1 MPNTLNIAKERI
13 SQISDI
19 ATSYVQQDKSL
30 FDHFIHSYYQSLH
43 QEAAKDISNIDLAG
57 MALHHFTLLK
67 AYDGSQPQ
75 LAILN
80 PIAEEQHFHSSHT
93 VIQIV
98 AYDRPFLV
106 DTLLMSLEAEGI
118 DVHRTY
124 NIIVSVERDENGNI
138 SHIESAHESDT
149 SKMSL
154 IHCEIAYQNNDE
166 LAALQQM
173 LLTKID
179 TLDVVVDDWQK
190 IRAKL
195 TDIKAELA
203 GQNLPEVFYSQQE
216 IQAFLDWVLEDRFI
230 FLGYREYRLEGGSFI
245 NIHDAVNNKS
255 DTSSHKDSHKNNDN
269 ANLDLYAI
277 GDSGLGLLR
286 GGSEDTLSKS
296 FDELPSNLKKLLTE
310 PRILMLSKSSRVS
323 PVHRPVYMDFLG
335 IHKFDA
341 NGTLIGEYRFIGLF
355 TAQAYQLSVQQIP
368 LLREKANKIMAMAD
382 LPRDGHAYHKMMHV
396 INSLPRDDLFQASVE
411 ELYPIVS
418 GISQLQDK
426 KSLRLF
432 SRVDHYQRFVS
443 CLVYIPRDKFN
454 TELRIKVQNV
464 LKDAYGGMSSG
475 FTTEFNESEHARVHV
490 HVRTVPGQVN
500 EVDTAALQDK
510 LSALMQSWSDHY
522 QKMLLDNVGE
532 QQANALMRRFLSY
545 IPAAYQEQFD
555 ARTAVEDTKRLA
567 GLSDEQPMIWHLYQS
582 TGDASNQLHLKLY
595 GRQDPVI
602 LSKVLPVLENFGV
615 SVISAQ
621 TYEFDLPE
629 QSIWMQEY
637 ELVLEH
643 VDTIDMQVVR
653 AQFEDSLKQ
662 IWAGRIESDSFNELV
677 LTTRLDTYDVVVLR
691 ALSRYMMQAKAPFS
705 SAYIQQTVVKNSA
718 ISVALGE
725 LFDARMNP
733 IYSAEERASKTS
745 QIQAQITTAL
755 AGVSSLDE
763 DRIFRWYLD
772 LINAMVRT
780 NFYQREAD
788 GQRKDR
794 LSFKFLAADIP
805 NLPKPKPMFE
815 IFVYSPRVE
824 AVHLRGGKVARGG
837 LRWSDRMED
846 FRTEVLG
853 LVKAQMVKNAVI
865 VPVGSKG
872 GFIVKTKTMADGR
885 EAFQAEGIACYQAFL
900 RGMLDVTD
908 NIVDGQIVPPANT
921 VRHDEDDPYLVV
933 AADKGTA
940 TFSDIANALSSEY
953 NFWLDDAFASGG
965 SVGYDHKA
973 MGITARGGWESVKR
987 HFRMRGMD
995 IQNRDDFTVV
1005 GIGDM
1010 SGDVFGNGMLRS
1022 THTKLVAA
1030 FNHLHIF
1037 IDPNPDTAASYAE
1050 RERLFE
1056 MPRSTW
1062 DDYEKSLISQGGGVF
1077 SRQDKTIAISPEM
1090 KALFDISEDSLA
1102 PNELISALLKS
1113 PVDLIWNGGIGTYVK
1128 SANESHADVGD
1139 RANDAVRVN
1148 GGELRTA
1155 VVGEGGNLGFTQQG
1169 RIEYAQ
1175 TGGRIYTDAI
1185 DNSGGV
1191 NCSDHE
1197 VNIKI
1202 LLGKVVEQGD
1212 MTLKQRNE
1220 LLESM
1225 TDTVAELVLRQNYL
1239 QPQALELSHLR
1250 AAANLS
1256 DHQRFIQ
1263 MLEAEGRLD
1272 RAIEYLPSD
1281 EEIAKRQKAGTGL
1294 TNPELAIVMAY
1305 GKMWVYD
1312 HLLSSD
1318 LPDAP
1323 YFVNELRQYFPDELA
1338 SRFFDEMKEHRLHR
1352 EIIST
1357 YLTNSI
1363 VNRLGI
1369 EALFRLHEETGQTL
1383 ATIARGYA
1391 ISRDV
1396 FHVSKAWD
1404 LLESL
1409 DNQVDA
1415 TLLLEL
1421 ELRLRDA
1428 LENGVVWFINAFG
1441 QDLQVADMI
1450 NRFEDSVEKLT
1461 KAGGFIEQQF
1471 SEYLQEDT
1479 TSLMADDLSANDAA
1493 MFAMLPYHVD
1503 ALDAALL
1510 AEQYERP
1517 VDEIATLYFEAYHV
1531 LQLDWMM
1538 DNIATLPQQDHWDRR
1553 ARHALVNEVSRSLRM
1568 LMDTLLTQADAKQ
1581 AFNDWKSRHASQLDA
1596 VTAEMQK
1603 LDSNDESA
1611 ISLSTLSVL
1620 MSELSGLVTK

>member
-1 MPNTLNIAKERI
+1 MPNSLNISAERI
-13 SQISDI
+13 GQISDI
-19 ATSYVQQDKSL
+19 ATSYVQKDKSL
-30 FDHFIHSYYQSLH
+30 VDYFLQSYYRPLH
-43 QEAAKDISNIDLAG
+43 NEIADDISDVDLAG
-57 MALHHFTLLK
+57 MGLHHFTLLK
-67 AYDGSQPQ
+67 AYDGSKPQ

-93 VIQIV
+93 VVQIV

-106 DTLLMSLEAEGI
+106 DSLLMSLEDQGI
-118 DVHRTY
+118 DVHRIY
-124 NIIVSVERDENGNI
+124 NTIVSIKRDEEGHI
-138 SHIESAHESDT
+138 TQIDSAPESGTSH
-149 SKMSL
+149 MSL
-154 IHCEIAYQNNDE
+154 IHFEIAYQDDDE
-166 LAALQQM
+166 LVM
-173 LLTKID
+173 LHKLLLEKVD
-179 TLDVVVDDWQK
+179 TLDVVVGDWEQMQSQ
-190 IRAKL
+190 L
-195 TDIKAELA
+195 TTIKAELTKQA
-203 GQNLPEVFYSQQE
+203 LPELFYSKQE
-216 IQAFLDWVLEDRFI
+216 IQAFLDWISDDHFI
-230 FLGYREYRLEGGSFI
+230 FLGFREYRLEGQ
-245 NIHDAVNNKS
+245 
-255 DTSSHKDSHKNNDN
+255 DTEKG
-269 ANLDLYAI
+269 ADLELFAI
-277 GDSGLGLLR
+277 GNSGLGLLR
-286 GGSEDTLSKS
+286 GADEDKISES
-296 FDELPSNLKKLLTE
+296 FHQLPANLKQLLTE
-310 PRILMLSKSSRVS
+310 PRVLMLSKSSRVS
-323 PVHRPVYMDFLG
+323 PIHRSVYMDFLG
-335 IHKFDA
+335 IHKFDDQ
-341 NGTLIGEYRFIGLF
+341 GKLIGEYRFIGLL
-355 TAQAYQLSVQQIP
+355 TSQAYQLTVKQIP
-368 LLREKANKIMAMAD
+368 LLREKANKIMAMSD
-382 LPRDGHAYHKMMHV
+382 LPRNGHAYHKMMHV
-396 INSLPRDDLFQASVE
+396 INTLPRDDLFQASVE
-411 ELYPIVS
+411 ELYPIVY
-418 GISQLQDK
+418 GISQLQDS

-454 TELRIKVQNV
+454 TELRIKVQKV
-464 LKDAYGGMSSG
+464 LEAAYGGTSSG

-490 HVRTVPGQVN
+490 HVRTVPGEVN
-500 EVDTAALQDK
+500 TVDNSDLEVE
-510 LSALMQSWSDHY
+510 LSALMESWQDNY
-522 QKMLLDNVGE
+522 QQVMLDNVGE
-532 QQANALMRRFLSY
+532 QQANALQRRFLNY
-545 IPAAYQEQFD
+545 IPAAYQERFD

-567 GLSDEQPMIWHLYQS
+567 GLNDESPMLWHLYKS

-595 GRQDPVI
+595 GRQQPVI

-637 ELVLEH
+637 ELNLEH
-643 VDTIDMQVVR
+643 VDTIDMRVVR
-653 AQFEDSLKQ
+653 VQFEDSLKE
-662 IWAGRIESDSFNELV
+662 IWAGRVESDSFNELV
-677 LTTRLDTYDVVVLR
+677 LITKLDTYEVVILR
-691 ALSRYMMQAKAPFS
+691 ALSSYMRQARAPFS
-705 SAYIQQTVVKNSA
+705 SAYVQQTLVKYSA
-718 ISVALGE
+718 ISVALVS

-733 IYSAEERASKTS
+733 KYAEHDSSVRTEKVTE
-745 QIQAQITTAL
+745 IQQQLTAAL
-755 AGVSSLDE
+755 VEVDSLDE
-763 DRIFRWYLD
+763 DRILRWYVD
-772 LINAMVRT
+772 LINAMIRT
-780 NFYQREAD
+780 NFYQTDGD

-805 NLPKPKPMFE
+805 NLPKPKLMFE

-824 AVHLRGGKVARGG
+824 AVHMRGGKAARGG

-872 GFIVKTKTMADGR
+872 GFIVKTKTIADGR
-885 EAFQAEGIACYQAFL
+885 EAFQAEGIACYQTFL

-908 NIVDGQIVPPANT
+908 NIIDGNIVPPANT

-940 TFSDIANALSSEY
+940 SFSDIANAISTEY

-1010 SGDVFGNGMLRS
+1010 SGDVFGNGMLQS

-1037 IDPNPDTAASYAE
+1037 IDPNPNPEDSYAE
-1050 RERLFE
+1050 RARLFNT
-1056 MPRSTW
+1056 PRSTW

-1077 SRQDKTIAISPEM
+1077 SRNDKIITISAEM
-1090 KALFDISEDSLA
+1090 KQLFDISADTLA
-1102 PNELISALLKS
+1102 PNDFISALLLA

-1139 RANDAVRVN
+1139 RANDALRVD
-1148 GGELRTA
+1148 GGQLRTA

-1225 TDTVAELVLRQNYL
+1225 TDTVAQLVLRQNYL
-1239 QPQALELSHLR
+1239 QPQAIELSHLR

-1263 MLEAEGRLD
+1263 LLESEQRLD
-1272 RAIEYLPSD
+1272 RAIEYLPAD
-1281 EEIAKRQKAGTGL
+1281 EEIARRQKAGTGL
-1294 TNPELAIVMAY
+1294 TNPELAVVMAY
-1305 GKMWVYD
+1305 GKMWIYD
-1312 HLLSSD
+1312 SLLLSD
-1318 LPDAP
+1318 LPDDP
-1323 YFVNELRQYFPDELA
+1323 YFVNELRKYFPDELVG
-1338 SRFFDEMKEHRLHR
+1338 RFFGEMTEHRLHR

-1357 YLTNSI
+1357 YLTNSV

-1369 EALFRLHEETGQTL
+1369 EALFRLYEETGQTL
-1383 ATIARGYA
+1383 DTIIRAYA
-1391 ISRDV
+1391 ITRDV
-1396 FHVSKAWD
+1396 FEVSTAWKM
-1404 LLESL
+1404 LEAL
-1409 DNQVDA
+1409 DNKVDA
-1415 TLLLEL
+1415 KLLLNL

-1428 LENGVVWFINAFG
+1428 LERGVVWFINAFG
-1441 QDLQVADMI
+1441 QELQVTDMI
-1450 NRFEDSVEKLT
+1450 DRFVGSVNKLT
-1461 KAGGFIEQQF
+1461 KVGGFIEQQYAQ
-1471 SEYLQEDT
+1471 YLQEDT
-1479 TSLMADDLSANDAA
+1479 ASLTKDGLSDKDAA
-1493 MFAMLPYHVD
+1493 LFAMLPYHVD

-1517 VDEIATLYFEAYHV
+1517 VDEIASLYFEAYRV

-1538 DNIATLPQQDHWDRR
+1538 DNIATLPQQDYWDRR
-1553 ARHALVNEVSRSLRM
+1553 ARHALVNELSRSLRM
-1568 LMDTLLTQADAKQ
+1568 LMDALLSQPDAKQ
-1581 AFNDWKSRHASQLDA
+1581 AFSDWKSRHQAQLES
-1596 VTAEMQK
+1596 VTIEMQK
-1603 LDSNDESA
+1603 LDGNDEQA
-1611 ISLSTLSVL
+1611 ISLSALSVL

>member
-1 MPNTLNIAKERI
+1 MPNSLNISAERI
-13 SQISDI
+13 SQISTI
-19 ATSYVQQDKSL
+19 ATSYVQKDKL
-30 FDHFIHSYYQSLH
+30 LVDYFLQSYYRPLH
-43 QEAAKDISNIDLAG
+43 NEIADDISDVDLAG
-57 MALHHFTLLK
+57 MGLHHFTLLK
-67 AYDGSQPQ
+67 AYDGSKPQ

-93 VIQIV
+93 VVQIV

-106 DTLLMSLEAEGI
+106 DSLLMSLEDQGI
-118 DVHRTY
+118 DVHRIY
-124 NIIVSVERDENGNI
+124 NTIVSVKRDEEGHI
-138 SHIESAHESDT
+138 TQIDSAPESGTSH
-149 SKMSL
+149 MSL
-154 IHCEIAYQNNDE
+154 IHFEIAYQDDDE
-166 LAALQQM
+166 LVILHK
-173 LLTKID
+173 LLLEKVD
-179 TLDVVVDDWQK
+179 TLDVVVGDWEQMQSQL
-190 IRAKL
+190 A
-195 TDIKAELA
+195 TIKAELTKQA
-203 GQNLPEVFYSQQE
+203 LPELFYSKQE
-216 IQAFLDWVLEDRFI
+216 IQAFLDWISDDHFI
-230 FLGYREYRLEGGSFI
+230 FLGFREYRLEGQ
-245 NIHDAVNNKS
+245 
-255 DTSSHKDSHKNNDN
+255 DN
-269 ANLDLYAI
+269 EQGADLELFAI
-277 GDSGLGLLR
+277 GNSGLGLLR
-286 GGSEDTLSKS
+286 GADEDKISDS
-296 FDELPSNLKKLLTE
+296 FHQLPANLKQLLTE
-310 PRILMLSKSSRVS
+310 PRVLMLSKSSRVS
-323 PVHRPVYMDFLG
+323 PIHRSVYMDFLG
-335 IHKFDA
+335 IHKFDDQ
-341 NGTLIGEYRFIGLF
+341 GKLIGEYRFIGLL
-355 TAQAYQLSVQQIP
+355 TSQAYQLTVKQIP
-368 LLREKANKIMAMAD
+368 LLREKANKIMAMSD
-382 LPRDGHAYHKMMHV
+382 LPRNGHAHHKMMHV
-396 INSLPRDDLFQASVE
+396 INTLPRDDLFQASVE
-411 ELYPIVS
+411 ELYPIVY
-418 GISQLQDK
+418 GISQLQDS

-454 TELRIKVQNV
+454 TELRIKVQKV
-464 LKDAYGGMSSG
+464 LEAAYGGTSSG

-490 HVRTVPGQVN
+490 HVRTVPGEVN
-500 EVDTAALQDK
+500 TVDNSDLEVE
-510 LSALMQSWSDHY
+510 LSALMESWQDNY
-522 QKMLLDNVGE
+522 QQVMLDNVGE
-532 QQANALMRRFLSY
+532 QQANALQRRFLNY
-545 IPAAYQEQFD
+545 IPAAYQERFD

-567 GLSDEQPMIWHLYQS
+567 GLNDESPMLWHLYKS

-595 GRQDPVI
+595 GRQQPVI

-637 ELVLEH
+637 ELNLEH
-643 VDTIDMQVVR
+643 VDTIDMRVVR
-653 AQFEDSLKQ
+653 AQFEDSLKE
-662 IWAGRIESDSFNELV
+662 IWAGRVESDSFNELI
-677 LTTRLDTYDVVVLR
+677 LTTKLDTYEVVILR
-691 ALSRYMMQAKAPFS
+691 ALSSYMRQARAPFS
-705 SAYIQQTVVKNSA
+705 SAYVQQTLVKYSA
-718 ISVALGE
+718 ISVALVS

-733 IYSAEERASKTS
+733 KYDEHDSSIRTEKVTE
-745 QIQAQITTAL
+745 IQQQLTAAL
-755 AGVSSLDE
+755 VEVDSLDE
-763 DRIFRWYLD
+763 DRILRWYLD
-772 LINAMVRT
+772 LINAMIRT
-780 NFYQREAD
+780 NFYQTDSD

-805 NLPKPKPMFE
+805 NLPKPKLMFE

-824 AVHLRGGKVARGG
+824 AVHMRGGKAARGG

-872 GFIVKTKTMADGR
+872 GFIVKTKTIADGR
-885 EAFQAEGIACYQAFL
+885 EAFQAEGIACYQTFL

-908 NIVDGQIVPPANT
+908 NIIDGNIVPPANT

-940 TFSDIANALSSEY
+940 SFSDIANAISTEY

-995 IQNRDDFTVV
+995 IQDRDDFTVV

-1010 SGDVFGNGMLRS
+1010 SGDVFGNGMLQS

-1037 IDPNPDTAASYAE
+1037 IDPNPNTEDSYAE
-1050 RERLFE
+1050 RERLFNT
-1056 MPRSTW
+1056 PRSTW

-1077 SRQDKTIAISPEM
+1077 SRNDKTIAISAEM
-1090 KALFDISEDSLA
+1090 KQLFDISADSLA
-1102 PNELISALLKS
+1102 PNDFISALLRA

-1139 RANDAVRVN
+1139 RANDALRVD

-1225 TDTVAELVLRQNYL
+1225 TDTVAQLVLRQNYL
-1239 QPQALELSHLR
+1239 QPQAIELSHLR

-1263 MLEAEGRLD
+1263 LLESEQRLD
-1272 RAIEYLPSD
+1272 RAIEYLPAD
-1281 EEIAKRQKAGTGL
+1281 EEIARRQKAGTGL
-1294 TNPELAIVMAY
+1294 TNPELAVVMAY
-1305 GKMWVYD
+1305 GKMWIYD
-1312 HLLSSD
+1312 SLLLSD
-1318 LPDAP
+1318 LPDDP
-1323 YFVNELRQYFPDELA
+1323 YFVNELRKYFPDELVG
-1338 SRFFDEMKEHRLHR
+1338 RFFGEMTEHRLHR

-1357 YLTNSI
+1357 YLTNSV

-1369 EALFRLHEETGQTL
+1369 EALFRLYEETGQTID
-1383 ATIARGYA
+1383 TIIRAYA
-1391 ISRDV
+1391 ITRDV
-1396 FHVSKAWD
+1396 FEVSTAWKM
-1404 LLESL
+1404 LEAL
-1409 DNQVDA
+1409 DNKVDA
-1415 TLLLEL
+1415 KLLLNL

-1428 LENGVVWFINAFG
+1428 LERGVVWFINAFG
-1441 QDLQVADMI
+1441 QELQVTDMI
-1450 NRFEDSVEKLT
+1450 DRFVGSVNKLT
-1461 KAGGFIEQQF
+1461 KVGGFIEQQYAQ
-1471 SEYLQEDT
+1471 YLQEDT
-1479 TSLMADDLSANDAA
+1479 ASLTKDGLSDKDAA
-1493 MFAMLPYHVD
+1493 LFAMLAYHVD

-1517 VDEIATLYFEAYHV
+1517 VDEIASLYFEAYRV

-1538 DNIATLPQQDHWDRR
+1538 DNIATLPQQDYWDRR
-1553 ARHALVNEVSRSLRM
+1553 ARHALVNELSRSLRM
-1568 LMDTLLTQADAKQ
+1568 LMDALLSQPDAKQ
-1581 AFNDWKSRHASQLDA
+1581 AFSDWKSRHQAQLES
-1596 VTAEMQK
+1596 VTIEMQK
-1603 LDSNDESA
+1603 LDGNDEQA
-1611 ISLSTLSVL
+1611 ISLSALSVL

>member
-1 MPNTLNIAKERI
+1 MPNSLSITTERI

-19 ATSYVQQDKSL
+19 ATSYVQKDKSL
-30 FDHFIHSYYQSLH
+30 LDHFIHSYYQPLH
-43 QEAAKDISNIDLAG
+43 HEVADTISDADLAG
-57 MALHHFTLLK
+57 MALHHFTRLT
-67 AYDGSQPQ
+67 AYDGSKPQ
-75 LAILN
+75 LVILN

-106 DTLLMSLEAEGI
+106 DTILMTLEAQGV

-124 NIIVSVERDENGNI
+124 NTIINVQRDDDGTI
-138 SHIESAHESDT
+138 TQVDSAHESAT
-149 SKMSL
+149 SHMSL
-154 IHCEIAYQNNDE
+154 IHCEIAYQDNDE
-166 LAALQQM
+166 LVALRQ
-173 LLTKID
+173 LLLDKID
-179 TLDVVVDDWQK
+179 TLDTVVGDWEQMHA
-190 IRAKL
+190 RL
-195 TDIKAELA
+195 TDIKAELS
-203 GQNLPEVFYSQQE
+203 QQPLPEVFYSRQE
-216 IQAFLDWVLEDRFI
+216 IQAFLDWVLDDHFI
-230 FLGYREYRLEGGSFI
+230 FLGYREYRLEGDNSI
-245 NIHDAVNNKS
+245 DVTDNS
-255 DTSSHKDSHKNNDN
+255 DKKLLENSD
-269 ANLDLYAI
+269 ANLDLFAI
-277 GDSGLGLLR
+277 GNSGLGLLR
-286 GGSEDTLSKS
+286 GAEEDTLSKS
-296 FDELPSNLKKLLTE
+296 FNELPANLKKLLTE
-310 PRILMLSKSSRVS
+310 PRVLMLSKSSRVS

-335 IHKFDA
+335 IHKFDD
-341 NGTLIGEYRFIGLF
+341 NGKLVGKYRFIGLL
-355 TAQAYQLSVQQIP
+355 TSQAYQLSVQQIP
-368 LLREKANKIMAMAD
+368 LLREKSNKIMAMAD
-382 LPRDGHAYHKMMHV
+382 LPRDGHGHHKMMHV
-396 INSLPRDDLFQASVE
+396 INTLPRDDLFQASVE

-454 TELRIKVQNV
+454 TELRIKLQNV
-464 LKDAYGGMSSG
+464 LKEAYGGTSSG
-475 FTTEFNESEHARVHV
+475 FTTEFNESDHARVHV

-500 EVDTAALQDK
+500 HVDLAALESE
-510 LSALMQSWSDHY
+510 LSALMQSWGDRY

-532 QQANALMRRFLSY
+532 QQANELTRRFSSY
-545 IPAAYQEQFD
+545 IPAAYQERFD

-567 GLSDEQPMIWHLYQS
+567 GLTDEQPMIWHLYQS

-595 GRQDPVI
+595 GRQQPVI

-629 QSIWMQEY
+629 QPIWMQEY
-637 ELVLEH
+637 ELTLEH
-643 VDTIDMQVVR
+643 VDTVDMQAVR
-653 AQFEDSLKQ
+653 GQFEDSLKQ
-662 IWAGRIESDSFNELV
+662 IWAGRIESDTFNELV
-677 LTTRLDTYDVVVLR
+677 LITKLDTYDVVVLR
-691 ALSRYMMQAKAPFS
+691 ALSRYMRQAYAPFS
-705 SAYIQQTVVKNSA
+705 SSYIEQTVVKNSA
-718 ISVALGE
+718 ISVLLVD
-725 LFDARMNP
+725 LFNTRMNP
-733 IYSAEERASKTS
+733 KHGEDGHIEKTT
-745 QIQAQITTAL
+745 QIQEQITTAL
-755 AGVSSLDE
+755 AGVDSLDE
-763 DRIFRWYLD
+763 DRILRWYLD

-780 NFYQREAD
+780 NFYQTDENGD
-788 GQRKDR
+788 RKDR
-794 LSFKFLAADIP
+794 LSFKFLAENIP
-805 NLPKPKPMFE
+805 NLPKPKLMFE

-824 AVHLRGGKVARGG
+824 AVHMRGGKAARGG

-885 EAFQAEGIACYQAFL
+885 EAFQAEGIACYQTFL
-900 RGMLDVTD
+900 RGMLDITD
-908 NIVDGQIVPPANT
+908 NIVEGSIVPPANT
-921 VRHDEDDPYLVV
+921 VRLDEDDPYLVV

-940 TFSDIANALSSEY
+940 SFSDIANAISAEY

-973 MGITARGGWESVKR
+973 MGITARGGWESVTR

-1010 SGDVFGNGMLRS
+1010 SGDVFGNGMLQSR
-1022 THTKLVAA
+1022 HTKLVAA

-1037 IDPNPDTAASYAE
+1037 IDPNPDIEASYVE
-1050 RERLFE
+1050 RERLFNL
-1056 MPRSTW
+1056 PRSTW
-1062 DDYEKSLISQGGGVF
+1062 DDYEKSLISQGGGIF
-1077 SRQDKTIAISPEM
+1077 SRQDKTVAISAEM
-1090 KALFDISEDSLA
+1090 KALFNITEDSLT
-1102 PNELISALLKS
+1102 PNEFITALLRA
-1113 PVDLIWNGGIGTYVK
+1113 PVDLFWNGGIGTYVK
-1128 SANESHADVGD
+1128 SANESHADVSD
-1139 RANDAVRVN
+1139 RANDAVRVD
-1148 GGELRTA
+1148 GHELRCA

-1212 MTLKQRNE
+1212 MTLKQRND

-1239 QPQALELSHLR
+1239 QPQAIELSHIR
-1250 AAANLS
+1250 AVANLS

-1263 MLEAEGRLD
+1263 LLESEHRLD

-1281 EEIAKRQKAGTGL
+1281 EEIAKRQKSGTGL
-1294 TNPELAIVMAY
+1294 TNPELAVVMAY

-1312 HLLSSD
+1312 NLLLSD
-1318 LPDAP
+1318 LPEAP
-1323 YFVNELRQYFPDELA
+1323 YFINELRKYFPDELA
-1338 SRFFDEMKEHRLHR
+1338 SRFFDEMTEHRLHR

-1357 YLTNSI
+1357 YLTNSV

-1369 EALFRLHEETGQTL
+1369 EALFRLYEETGQSL
-1383 ATIARGYA
+1383 ATIIRAYVIA
-1391 ISRDV
+1391 RDV
-1396 FHVSKAWD
+1396 FNVSIAWR
-1404 LLESL
+1404 LLETL
-1409 DNQVDA
+1409 DNKVDA
-1415 TLLLEL
+1415 KLLLQL

-1428 LENGVVWFINAFG
+1428 LEHGVVWFINAFG

-1450 NRFEDSVEKLT
+1450 SRFGDSVEQLT
-1461 KAGGFIEQQF
+1461 KSGGFIEQQF
-1471 SEYLQEDT
+1471 ADYLQEDKV
-1479 TSLMADDLSANDAA
+1479 SLSKDGLTDSDASL
-1493 MFAMLPYHVD
+1493 FAMMPYHVD

-1510 AEQYERP
+1510 SEQYERP
-1517 VDEIATLYFEAYHV
+1517 VDEIATLYFEAYQV
-1531 LQLDWMM
+1531 LQLDWMT
-1538 DNIATLPQQDHWDRR
+1538 DNIATLPQQDYWDRR
-1553 ARHALVNEVSRSLRM
+1553 ARHALINELSRSLRL
-1568 LMDTLLTQADAKQ
+1568 LMEKVLSQPNAKQ
-1581 AFNDWKSRHASQLDA
+1581 AFDDWKSSHEDQIES
-1596 VTAEMQK
+1596 VTAEMKK
-1603 LDSNDESA
+1603 LDDNDDSN

-1620 MSELSGLVTK
+1620 MSEISGVVTK

>member
-1 MPNTLNIAKERI
+1 MPNSLNITEDRI
-13 SQISDI
+13 AQISDI
-19 ATSYVQQDKSL
+19 ATSYVQKDKSL
-30 FDHFIHSYYQSLH
+30 LDYFMHSYYYSLH
-43 QEAAKDISNIDLAG
+43 HETADAISDADLAG

-67 AYDGSQPQ
+67 AYDGSKPQ

-80 PIAEEQHFHSSHT
+80 PVAEEQHFHSSHT
-93 VIQIV
+93 VIQMV

-106 DTLLMSLEAEGI
+106 DTLLMTLENEGI

-124 NIIVSVERDENGNI
+124 NTIISVQRDANGQITQINNA
-138 SHIESAHESDT
+138 EKSDT
-149 SKMSL
+149 SYLSL
-154 IHCEIAYQNNDE
+154 IHCEIAYQDQE
-166 LAALQQM
+166 QLAALQQA
-173 LLTKID
+173 LLDKVD
-179 TLDVVVDDWQK
+179 TLDAVVGDWEQMQV
-190 IRAKL
+190 RL
-195 TDIKAELA
+195 TAIKTELA
-203 GQNLPEVFYSQQE
+203 EKSLPEVFYSKEE
-216 IQAFLDWVLEDRFI
+216 IQAFLEWVSTEHFI
-230 FLGYREYRLEGGSFI
+230 FLGFREYRLAAKDTAQGS
-245 NIHDAVNNKS
+245 D
-255 DTSSHKDSHKNNDN
+255 
-269 ANLDLYAI
+269 LDLFAI
-277 GDSGLGLLR
+277 GNSGLGLLR
-286 GGSEDTLSKS
+286 GAAEDTLSKS
-296 FDELPSNLKKLLTE
+296 FDELPRDLKKRLTK
-310 PRILMLSKSSRVS
+310 PQVLMLSKSSRVA
-323 PVHRPVYMDFLG
+323 PIHRPVYMDFLG
-335 IHKFDA
+335 IHKFDDK
-341 NGTLIGEYRFIGLF
+341 GTLIGEYRFIGLF
-355 TAQAYQLSVQQIP
+355 TPQAYQLSVQQIP
-368 LLREKANKIMAMAD
+368 LLREKANKIMAIAD
-382 LPRDGHAYHKMMHV
+382 LPVNGHAYHKMMHV

-411 ELYPIVS
+411 ELYPIIS
-418 GISQLQDK
+418 GIAQLQDK

-443 CLVYIPRDKFN
+443 CLIYIPRDKFN

-464 LKDAYGGMSSG
+464 LEEAYGGTSSG

-500 EVDTAALQDK
+500 EVDPSNLEAK
-510 LSALMQSWSDHY
+510 LAALMQSWSDNY

-532 QQANALMRRFLSY
+532 QQANTLMRRFGNY
-545 IPAAYQEQFD
+545 IPAAYQEHFNS
-555 ARTAVEDTKRLA
+555 RTAVEDTKRLT
-567 GLSDEQPMIWHLYQS
+567 GLTDAQPMLWHLYQS
-582 TGDASNQLHLKLY
+582 TGDADNQLHLKLY
-595 GRQDPVI
+595 GRQQPVI
-602 LSKVLPVLENFGV
+602 LSKVLPILENFGV
-615 SVISAQ
+615 AVISAQ
-621 TYEFDLPE
+621 TYAFDLPE
-629 QSIWMQEY
+629 QPIWMQEY
-637 ELVLEH
+637 ELTLEH
-643 VDTIDMQVVR
+643 VDSIDIRVVR

-662 IWAGRIESDSFNELV
+662 IWAGSVESDGFNELI
-677 LTTRLDTYDVVVLR
+677 LTTKLETYEVVVLR
-691 ALSRYMMQAKAPFS
+691 ALSRYMLQARAPFS
-705 SAYIQQTVVKNSA
+705 TLYMQQTVVKNSA
-718 ISVALGE
+718 ISVALAE

-733 IYSAEERASKTS
+733 KYGDPDSKERSEKT
-745 QIQAQITTAL
+745 AQIEEQIITAL
-755 AGVSSLDE
+755 AAVDSLDE
-763 DRIFRWYLD
+763 DRILRWYLD
-772 LINAMVRT
+772 LIKAMLRT
-780 NFYQREAD
+780 NFYQTNEH
-788 GQRKDR
+788 GERKDR

-885 EAFQAEGIACYQAFL
+885 EVFQAEGIACYQAFL

-908 NIVDGQIVPPANT
+908 NIVDGAMVPPANT

-940 TFSDIANALSSEY
+940 SFSDIANALSAEY

-1037 IDPNPDTAASYAE
+1037 IDPNPDTEASYAE
-1050 RERLFE
+1050 RERLFNL
-1056 MPRSTW
+1056 PRSTW
-1062 DDYEKSLISQGGGVF
+1062 DDYEKGLISQGGGVF
-1077 SRQDKTIAISPEM
+1077 SRTEKNIAISAEM
-1090 KALFDISEDSLA
+1090 QALFAIDEDSLA
-1102 PNELISALLKS
+1102 PNAFISALLRA

-1128 SANESHADVGD
+1128 SANETHADVGD

-1239 QPQALELSHLR
+1239 QPQALELSYVR

-1263 MLEAEGRLD
+1263 MLESEQRLD
-1272 RAIEYLPSD
+1272 RAIEHLPSD

-1294 TNPELAIVMAY
+1294 TNPELAVVMAY

-1312 HLLSSD
+1312 HLLLSD

-1323 YFVNELRQYFPDELA
+1323 YFINELRQYFPDELVG
-1338 SRFFDEMKEHRLHR
+1338 RFFEQMTEHRLHR

-1357 YLTNSI
+1357 YLTNSV

-1369 EALFRLHEETGQTL
+1369 EALFRLTEETGQTL
-1383 ATIARGYA
+1383 ATIIRAYA
-1391 ISRDV
+1391 TTREV
-1396 FHVSKAWD
+1396 FEVSAVWQ

-1409 DNQVDA
+1409 DNKVDA
-1415 TLLLEL
+1415 QRLLEL

-1428 LENGVVWFINAFG
+1428 LERGVVWFINAFG
-1441 QDLQVADMI
+1441 QDLQVNDMI
-1450 NRFEDSVEKLT
+1450 SRFTGIVRQLT
-1461 KAGGFIEQQF
+1461 KNGGFIEQQF
-1471 SEYLQEDT
+1471 AQHLQEDT
-1479 TSLMADDLSANDAA
+1479 ASLKQEGLSASDATL
-1493 MFAMLPYHVD
+1493 FAMLPYHVD
-1503 ALDAALL
+1503 ALDAARL

-1517 VDEIATLYFEAYHV
+1517 VDEIATLYFEAYQV
-1531 LQLDWMM
+1531 LQLDWMIEH
-1538 DNIATLPQQDHWDRR
+1538 IATLPQQDYWDRR
-1553 ARHALVNEVSRSLRM
+1553 ARHALINESTRSLRL
-1568 LMDTLLTQADAKQ
+1568 LMDALLTQADSKQ
-1581 AFNDWKSRHASQLDA
+1581 AFDTWKARHAAQLDS
-1596 VTAEMQK
+1596 VTHEMEK
-1603 LDSNDESA
+1603 LNNDQDSV

-1620 MSELSGLVTK
+1620 MSELSGLVAK

>member
-1 MPNTLNIAKERI
+1 MPHNLNIAKERI

-19 ATSYVQQDKSL
+19 ATSYVQKDKSL
-30 FDHFIHSYYQSLH
+30 FDHFIHSYYQTLH
-43 QEAAKDISNIDLAG
+43 QEVAKDISNMDLAG

-106 DTLLMSLEAEGI
+106 DTILMSLEAEGI

-124 NIIVSVERDENGNI
+124 NIIIGVERDESGDI
-138 SHIESAHESDT
+138 THVESAHESDT

-166 LAALQQM
+166 LAALKQM
-173 LLTKID
+173 LLAKID
-179 TLDVVVDDWQK
+179 TLDIVVDDWQK
-190 IRAKL
+190 IRGKL

-203 GQNLPEVFYSQQE
+203 GQNLPEVYYSPQE
-216 IQAFLDWVLEDRFI
+216 IQAFLDWVLDEHFI
-230 FLGYREYRLEGGSFI
+230 FLGYREYRLE
-245 NIHDAVNNKS
+245 
-255 DTSSHKDSHKNNDN
+255 NDD
-269 ANLDLYAI
+269 NLDLFAI
-277 GDSGLGLLR
+277 GNSGLGLLR

-296 FDELPSNLKKLLTE
+296 FDELPQNLKKLLTE
-310 PRILMLSKSSRVS
+310 PRVLMLSKSSRVS

-335 IHKFDA
+335 IHKFDDH
-341 NGTLIGEYRFIGLF
+341 GKLIGEYRFIGLF

-464 LKDAYGGMSSG
+464 LKDAYGGTSSG

-490 HVRTVPGQVN
+490 HVRTIPGQVN
-500 EVDTAALQDK
+500 DVDTAALQDK
-510 LSALMQSWSDHY
+510 LSALMQSWRDNY

-545 IPAAYQEQFD
+545 IPAAYQERFD

-567 GLSDEQPMIWHLYQS
+567 SLNDEQPMIWHLYKS
-582 TGDASNQLHLKLY
+582 TGGASNQLHLKLY
-595 GRQDPVI
+595 GRQNPVI

-629 QSIWMQEY
+629 QPIWMQEY

-662 IWAGRIESDSFNELV
+662 IWAGRVESDSFNELV
-677 LTTRLDTYDVVVLR
+677 LTTKLDTYDVVVLR

-718 ISVALGE
+718 ISIALSE

-733 IYSAEERASKTS
+733 KYSEEERASKTS
-745 QIQAQITTAL
+745 QTREQINSAL

-763 DRIFRWYLD
+763 DRILRWYLD

-908 NIVDGQIVPPANT
+908 NIVDGKIVPPANT

-1037 IDPNPDTAASYAE
+1037 IDPNPDTAASYTE
-1050 RERLFE
+1050 RERLFNL
-1056 MPRSTW
+1056 PRSTW

-1077 SRQDKTIAISPEM
+1077 SRQDKTIVISPEM

-1148 GGELRTA
+1148 GGELRAA

-1263 MLEAEGRLD
+1263 MLESEGRLD

-1294 TNPELAIVMAY
+1294 TNPELAVVMAY

-1312 HLLSSD
+1312 NLLASD

-1338 SRFFDEMKEHRLHR
+1338 ANFFDEMKEHRLHR

-1369 EALFRLHEETGQTL
+1369 EALFRLFEETGQTL

-1391 ISRDV
+1391 IARDV
-1396 FHVSKAWD
+1396 FHVSKAWEK
-1404 LLESL
+1404 LESL

-1415 TLLLEL
+1415 ILLLKL
-1421 ELRLRDA
+1421 ELRLRDV
-1428 LENGVVWFINAFG
+1428 LERGVVWFINAFG
-1441 QDLQVADMI
+1441 QDLKVADMI
-1450 NRFEDSVEKLT
+1450 SRFETSAKQLT

-1471 SEYLQEDT
+1471 AQYLQEDT
-1479 TSLMADDLSANDAA
+1479 DSLVQDGLSDSDAA
-1493 MFAMLPYHVD
+1493 IFAMLPYHVD

-1510 AEQYERP
+1510 AEKYERS
-1517 VDEIATLYFEAYHV
+1517 VEEIAALYFEAYQV
-1531 LQLDWMM
+1531 LQLDWMIE
-1538 DNIATLPQQDHWDRR
+1538 NINDLPQQNYWDRR
-1553 ARHALVNEVSRSLRM
+1553 ARHALANELTRSLRL
-1568 LMDTLLTQADAKQ
+1568 LMNAILSQPNAKE
-1581 AFNDWKSRHASQLDA
+1581 AFNEWKLRHEAHLKS
-1596 VTAEMQK
+1596 VMTEMKK
-1603 LDSNDESA
+1603 LDELYANDDKVV
-1611 ISLSTLSVL
+1611 SLSTLSVL
-1620 MSELSGLVTK
+1620 MSELSSLVTK

>member
-1 MPNTLNIAKERI
+1 MPSSLNITKDRI
-13 SQISDI
+13 DNISDI
-19 ATSYVQQDKSL
+19 AINYVQKDKSL
-30 FDHFIHSYYQSLH
+30 FDHFIHSYYQPLH
-43 QEAAKDISNIDLAG
+43 REVAESINDHDLAG

-67 AYDGSQPQ
+67 AYDGSKPQ

-80 PIAEEQHFHSSHT
+80 PLPEEQHFHSSHT

-106 DTLLMSLEAEGI
+106 DTILMSLEAQGI

-124 NIIVSVERDENGNI
+124 NIIVSTQRDNDGNI
-138 SHIESAHESDT
+138 QHIEGAHESAT
-149 SKMSL
+149 NHLSL
-154 IHCEIAYQNNDE
+154 IHCEIDYQDASE
-166 LAALQQM
+166 LTALQQM
-173 LLTKID
+173 LLEKID
-179 TLDVVVDDWQK
+179 TLDIIVGDWKQM
-190 IRAKL
+190 REQLA
-195 TDIKAELA
+195 DIKNELA
-203 GQNLPEVFYSQQE
+203 TKPLPEVFYSQQE
-216 IQAFLDWVLEDRFI
+216 IDAFLEWILDEHFI
-230 FLGYREYRLEGGSFI
+230 FLGYREYRVEGSQAI
-245 NIHDAVNNKS
+245 DVNS
-255 DTSSHKDSHKNNDN
+255 EAHVD
-269 ANLDLYAI
+269 LDLFAV
-277 GDSGLGLLR
+277 GNSGLGLLR
-286 GGSEDTLSKS
+286 GASEDTLSES
-296 FDELPSNLKKLLTE
+296 FSKLPQVLKQLLAE
-310 PRILMLSKSSRVS
+310 PRVLMLSKSSRVS

-335 IHKFDA
+335 IHKFDD
-341 NGTLIGEYRFIGLF
+341 NGNLIGEHRFIGLL
-355 TAQAYQLSVQQIP
+355 TSQAYQLTVQQIP
-368 LLREKANKIMAMAD
+368 LLREKANKIMAMAE
-382 LPRDGHAYHKMMHV
+382 LPKDGHAYHKMMHV
-396 INSLPRDDLFQASVE
+396 INTLPRDDLFQASVE

-418 GISQLQDK
+418 GITQLQDK

-432 SRVDHYQRFVS
+432 TRIDHYQRFVS

-464 LKDAYGGMSSG
+464 LKEAYGGTSSG
-475 FTTEFNESEHARVHV
+475 FTTEFNESAHARVHV
-490 HVRTVPGQVN
+490 HVRTVPGQIN
-500 EVDTAALQDK
+500 EVEDSVLEAK

-522 QKMLLDNVGE
+522 QKTLLDNVGE
-532 QQANALMRRFLSY
+532 QQANHLTRQFLNY
-545 IPAAYQEQFD
+545 IPAAYQERFD
-555 ARTAVEDTKRLA
+555 ARTAVEDTKRLES
-567 GLSDEQPMIWHLYQS
+567 LDDKQPMIWHLYQS

-595 GRQDPVI
+595 GRDHPVI

-629 QSIWMQEY
+629 RSIWMQEY
-637 ELVLEH
+637 ELTLERVNA
-643 VDTIDMQVVR
+643 VDISLVR
-653 AQFEDSLKQ
+653 GQFEESLKQ
-662 IWAGRIESDSFNELV
+662 IWAGLVESDPLNELV
-677 LTTRLDTYDVVVLR
+677 LTTKLDTYGVVVLR
-691 ALSRYMMQAKAPFS
+691 ALSRYMLQARAPFS
-705 SAYIQQTVVKNSA
+705 SSYIQQTVVKNSD
-718 ISVALGE
+718 ISVALCD
-725 LFDARMNP
+725 LFDARFNP
-733 IYSAEERASKTS
+733 NNKSKATAKENEETREDTITK
-745 QIQAQITTAL
+745 IEEQITAAL
-755 AGVSSLDE
+755 AKVDSLDE
-763 DRIFRWYLD
+763 DRILRWYLD

-780 NFYQREAD
+780 NFYQTDSE
-788 GQRKDR
+788 GERKDR

-885 EAFQAEGIACYQAFL
+885 DAFQAEGIACYQTFL
-900 RGMLDVTD
+900 RGMLDITD
-908 NIVDGQIVPPANT
+908 NIVDGEIVAPANT
-921 VRHDEDDPYLVV
+921 VRHDDNDPYLVV

-940 TFSDIANALSSEY
+940 SFSDIANSLASEY

-1010 SGDVFGNGMLRS
+1010 SGDVFGNGMLQS
-1022 THTKLVAA
+1022 KHIKLVAA

-1037 IDPNPDTAASYAE
+1037 IDPNPDPKTSYAE
-1050 RERLFE
+1050 RERLFN

-1062 DDYEKSLISQGGGVF
+1062 DDYDKDLISQGGGVF
-1077 SRQDKTIAISPEM
+1077 ARTDKTIAISEEM
-1090 KALFDISEDSLA
+1090 KALFDIREDSLA

-1128 SANESHADVGD
+1128 SENESHADVGD

-1148 GGELRTA
+1148 GGDLRAA

-1225 TDTVAELVLRQNYL
+1225 TDTVAQLVLRQNYL
-1239 QPQALELSHLR
+1239 QPQAIELSHIR
-1250 AAANLS
+1250 ASSNLS
-1256 DHQRFIQ
+1256 DHQRFIEL
-1263 MLEAEGRLD
+1263 LESEGRLD
-1272 RAIEYLPSD
+1272 RAIEYLPANEEINRRQKSD
-1281 EEIAKRQKAGTGL
+1281 EGL
-1294 TNPELAIVMAY
+1294 TNPELAVMLAY

-1312 HLLSSD
+1312 NLLLSD
-1318 LPDAP
+1318 LPDDA
-1323 YFVNELRQYFPDELA
+1323 YFMDELRKYFPDELA
-1338 SRFFDEMKEHRLHR
+1338 DRFFNEMTEHRLHR

-1357 YLTNSI
+1357 YLTNSV

-1369 EALFRLHEETGQTL
+1369 EALFRLYEETGQPL
-1383 ATIARGYA
+1383 ATIIRAYA
-1391 ISRDV
+1391 IVRDV
-1396 FHVSKAWD
+1396 FRVTIAWQ

-1409 DNQVDA
+1409 DNEVDA
-1415 TLLLEL
+1415 ELLLKL

-1428 LENGVVWFINAFG
+1428 LERGVIWFINAFG
-1441 QDLQVADMI
+1441 QELPVADMVS
-1450 NRFEDSVEKLT
+1450 RFDQSVEKLT
-1461 KAGGFIEQQF
+1461 KAGGFIEHQF
-1471 SEYLQEDT
+1471 SDDLAKDT
-1479 TSLMADDLSANDAA
+1479 TKLIDKGLDDKAA
-1493 MFAMLPYHVD
+1493 TQFAMLPYHVD

-1510 AEQYERP
+1510 AEQYERS
-1517 VDEIATLYFEAYHV
+1517 VDEIATLYFEAYRV

-1538 DNIATLPQQDHWDRR
+1538 DHIANLPQQDYWDRR
-1553 ARHALVNEVSRSLRM
+1553 ARHALVSELLRSLRA
-1568 LMDTLLTQADAKQ
+1568 LMDTVLSQDNPKQ
-1581 AFNDWKSRHASQLDA
+1581 AFNAWQARHEQQLDA
-1596 VTAEMQK
+1596 ITAEMQK
-1603 LDSNDESA
+1603 LTNDDDST

-1620 MSELSGLVTK
+1620 MSELSGIVTK

>member
-1 MPNTLNIAKERI
+1 MPNSLSISKEDI

-19 ATSYVQQDKSL
+19 ATSYVQKDKSL
-30 FDHFIHSYYQSLH
+30 VEPFMQSYYRTLH
-43 QEAAKDISNIDLAG
+43 HEIADQIDNVDLAG
-57 MALHHFTLLK
+57 MALHHFILLK
-67 AYDGSQPQ
+67 AYKGDKPQ
-75 LAILN
+75 LKILN

-93 VIQIV
+93 IIQMV

-106 DTLLMSLEAEGI
+106 DTILMSLEAQGI
-118 DVHRTY
+118 NVHRTY
-124 NIIVSVERDENGNI
+124 NTIISVERDDDG
-138 SHIESAHESDT
+138 HITQIDSATESAT
-149 SKMSL
+149 SHLSL
-154 IHCEIAYQNNDE
+154 IQCEIAYQDDSE
-166 LAALQQM
+166 LADLQQM
-173 LLTKID
+173 LLEKVD
-179 TLDVVVDDWQK
+179 TLDTVVGDWQQMHE
-190 IRAKL
+190 RL
-195 TDIKAELA
+195 TQIKNELSK
-203 GQNLPEVFYSQQE
+203 QTLPEVFYSQQE
-216 IQAFLDWVLEDRFI
+216 IQAFLDWILDDNFI
-230 FLGYREYRLEGGSFI
+230 FLGYREYRLEKEGM
-245 NIHDAVNNKS
+245 NEVNNE
-255 DTSSHKDSHKNNDN
+255 DL
-269 ANLDLYAI
+269 NLYSI
-277 GDSGLGLLR
+277 GNSGLGLLR
-286 GGSEDTLSKS
+286 GSSEDSLSES
-296 FDELPSNLKKLLTE
+296 FSQLPTELKKLLTG
-310 PRILMLSKSSRVS
+310 PRVLMLSKSSHVS

-335 IHKFDA
+335 IHKFDSQ
-341 NGTLIGEYRFIGLF
+341 GKLIGEYRFIGLL
-355 TAQAYQLSVQQIP
+355 TSQAYQLTVSNIP
-368 LLREKANKIMAMAD
+368 LLREKANKIMAMTSI
-382 LPRDGHAYHKMMHV
+382 PKDGHAYHKMTHV
-396 INSLPRDDLFQASVE
+396 INTLPRDDLFQASVE
-411 ELYPIVS
+411 ELYPMVT

-464 LKDAYGGMSSG
+464 LKEAYGGTSSG
-475 FTTEFNESEHARVHV
+475 FTTEFNESDHARVHV
-490 HVRTVPGQVN
+490 HVRTIPGQVN
-500 EVDTAALQDK
+500 KVNTSDLEAELTG
-510 LSALMQSWSDHY
+510 LMQSWSDHY

-532 QQANALMRRFLSY
+532 QQANALMRQFLAF
-545 IPAAYQEQFD
+545 IPAAYQERFD
-555 ARTAVEDTKRLA
+555 ARTAVEDTKRLQR
-567 GLSDEQPMIWHLYQS
+567 LISMTDDEPMIWHLYQS

-595 GRQDPVI
+595 GHQQPVI

-615 SVISAQ
+615 SVVSAQ

-629 QSIWMQEY
+629 QPIWMQEY
-637 ELVLEH
+637 ELTLEH
-643 VDTIDMQVVR
+643 VDTVDMRVVR
-653 AQFEDSLKQ
+653 DQFEDSLQQ
-662 IWAGRIESDSFNELV
+662 IWTGRVESDPFNELV
-677 LTTRLDTYDVVVLR
+677 LITELDTYDVVVLR
-691 ALSRYMMQAKAPFS
+691 ALSSYMRQAKAPFS
-705 SAYIQQTVVKNSA
+705 SSYIQQTVLKYNA
-718 ISVALGE
+718 ISVALVK

-733 IYSAEERASKTS
+733 RHSEDSRKEKTA
-745 QIQAQITTAL
+745 QIQQNILEDL
-755 AGVSSLDE
+755 AAVDSLDE
-763 DRIFRWYLD
+763 DRILRWYLD

-780 NFYQREAD
+780 NFYQVDSE
-788 GQRKDR
+788 GGRKDR
-794 LSFKFLAADIP
+794 VSFKFFAADIP
-805 NLPKPKPMFE
+805 NLPKPKPMYE

-885 EAFQAEGIACYQAFL
+885 EAFQAEGIACYQTFL

-921 VRHDEDDPYLVV
+921 VRHDDDDPYLVV

-940 TFSDIANALSSEY
+940 SFSDIANALSSEY

-987 HFRMRGMD
+987 HFRMLGQD

-1010 SGDVFGNGMLRS
+1010 SGDVFGNGMLQS
-1022 THTKLVAA
+1022 KHTKLVAA

-1037 IDPNPDTAASYAE
+1037 VDPSPDPQSSYAE
-1050 RERLFE
+1050 RERLFNT
-1056 MPRSTW
+1056 PRSTW
-1062 DDYEKSLISQGGGVF
+1062 DDYDKSLISAGGGVF
-1077 SRQDKTIAISPEM
+1077 ARTDKTIAITPEM
-1090 KALFDISEDSLA
+1090 KAIFAIEDDSLA
-1102 PNELISALLKS
+1102 PNDFISALLRA

-1139 RANDAVRVN
+1139 RANDAVRVD
-1148 GGELRTA
+1148 GGELRAA

-1225 TDTVAELVLRQNYL
+1225 TDTVAQLVLRQNYL
-1239 QPQALELSHLR
+1239 QPQALELSQIR
-1250 AAANLS
+1250 AADNLS

-1263 MLEAEGRLD
+1263 LLESEGRLD

-1281 EEIAKRQKAGTGL
+1281 EEIAKRQKANTGL
-1294 TNPELAIVMAY
+1294 TNPELAVVMAY

-1312 HLLSSD
+1312 HLLLSD

-1323 YFVNELRQYFPDELA
+1323 YFVNELRKYFPDELVG
-1338 SRFFDEMKEHRLHR
+1338 RFFDEMTEHRLNR

-1357 YLTNSI
+1357 YLTNSV

-1369 EALFRLHEETGQTL
+1369 EALFRLFEETGQTL
-1383 ATIARGYA
+1383 ATIIRAYA
-1391 ISRDV
+1391 ITREV
-1396 FHVSKAWD
+1396 FEVKTVWQ

-1409 DNQVDA
+1409 DNKVDA
-1415 TLLLEL
+1415 KLLLKL

-1428 LENGVVWFINAFG
+1428 LEGGVVWFINAFG

-1450 NRFEDSVEKLT
+1450 ERFGNSVAQLT
-1461 KAGGFIEQQF
+1461 KSNGFIEQQF
-1471 SEYLQEDT
+1471 AQYLQDDTESLTADGLED
-1479 TSLMADDLSANDAA
+1479 NDAA
-1493 MFAMLPYHVD
+1493 LFAILPYHVD
-1503 ALDAALL
+1503 ALDTALL
-1510 AEQYERP
+1510 AEKYERS
-1517 VDEIATLYFEAYHV
+1517 VEDIASLYFEAYQV
-1531 LQLDWMM
+1531 LQFDWMM
-1538 DNIATLPQQDHWDRR
+1538 DHIATLPQQDYWDRR
-1553 ARHALVNEVSRSLRM
+1553 ARHALVNELTRSLRL
-1568 LMDTLLTQADAKQ
+1568 LMNALLSEPDAKG
-1581 AFNDWKSRHASQLDA
+1581 AFDEWMSRHENALSA
-1596 VTAEMQK
+1596 VTTEMQK
-1603 LDSNDESA
+1603 LDNNDSV

-1620 MSELSGLVTK
+1620 MSELSSLVSK

>member
-1 MPNTLNIAKERI
+1 MPNSLGITKERI
-13 SQISDI
+13 GQISDI
-19 ATSYVQQDKSL
+19 ATSYVQKDKSL
-30 FDHFIHSYYQSLH
+30 LDHFINSYYRPLH
-43 QEAAKDISNIDLAG
+43 HETADVISDADLAG

-67 AYDGSQPQ
+67 AYEGSKPQ
-75 LAILN
+75 LAVFN

-93 VIQIV
+93 VIQMV

-106 DTLLMSLEAEGI
+106 DTMLMSLEAQGI

-124 NIIVSVERDENGNI
+124 NTIISVTRDEEGNLTQVDN
-138 SHIESAHESDT
+138 AHESAT
-149 SKMSL
+149 SHMSL
-154 IHCEIAYQNNDE
+154 IHCEIAYQDNGE
-166 LAALQQM
+166 LDALHQI
-173 LLTKID
+173 LLDKVD
-179 TLDVVVDDWQK
+179 TLDTVVGDWK
-190 IRAKL
+190 EMRSRLA
-195 TDIKAELA
+195 DIKVELS
-203 GQNLPEVFYSQQE
+203 QKPLPEVFYSQQE
-216 IQAFLDWVLEDRFI
+216 IQAFLDWILDDHFI
-230 FLGYREYRLEGGSFI
+230 FLGYREYRLEGGNYIDVTNTTAESKQGGT
-245 NIHDAVNNKS
+245 NKGA
-255 DTSSHKDSHKNNDN
+255 D
-269 ANLDLYAI
+269 LDLFAI
-277 GDSGLGLLR
+277 GNSGLGLLR
-286 GGSEDTLSKS
+286 GAAEDKLSES
-296 FDELPSNLKKLLTE
+296 FDRLPSELKQLLTE
-310 PRILMLSKSSRVS
+310 PRVLMLSKSSRVS
-323 PVHRPVYMDFLG
+323 PIHRPVYMDFLG
-335 IHKFDA
+335 IHKFDD
-341 NGTLIGEYRFIGLF
+341 NGRLVGEYRFIGLL
-355 TAQAYQLSVQQIP
+355 TSQAYQLTVQQIP

-382 LPRDGHAYHKMMHV
+382 LPRAGHAYYKMMHV
-396 INSLPRDDLFQASVE
+396 INTLPRDDLFQASVE

-432 SRVDHYQRFVS
+432 SRIDHYQRFVS

-454 TELRIKVQNV
+454 TELRIEVQQV
-464 LKDAYGGMSSG
+464 LKDAYGGTSSG

-500 EVDTAALQDK
+500 EVDTAALESE

-532 QQANALMRRFLSY
+532 QQANALKRRFLNY
-545 IPAAYQEQFD
+545 IPAAYEERFD

-567 GLSDEQPMIWHLYQS
+567 SLSDEQPMIWHLYQS
-582 TGDASNQLHLKLY
+582 TGDAGNQLHLKLY
-595 GRQDPVI
+595 GRNQPVI
-602 LSKVLPVLENFGV
+602 LSKVLPILENFGV

-621 TYEFDLPE
+621 TYEFDLPD
-629 QSIWMQEY
+629 QPIWMQEY
-637 ELVLEH
+637 ELILEN
-643 VDTIDMQVVR
+643 VNTVNMQVVR
-653 AQFEDSLKQ
+653 GQFEDSLKQ
-662 IWAGRIESDSFNELV
+662 IWAGRVESDSFNELV
-677 LTTRLDTYDVVVLR
+677 LITKLDTYDVVVLR
-691 ALSRYMMQAKAPFS
+691 ALSRYMIQARAPFS
-705 SAYIQQTVVKNSA
+705 SAYIQQTVVKNNA
-718 ISVALGE
+718 ISVALGS

-733 IYSAEERASKTS
+733 KYSEEERREKT
-745 QIQAQITTAL
+745 AQIEQKITAAL
-755 AGVSSLDE
+755 ADVDSLDE
-763 DRIFRWYLD
+763 DRILRWYLD
-772 LINAMVRT
+772 LIKAMVRT
-780 NFYQREAD
+780 NFYQTDSD

-885 EAFQAEGIACYQAFL
+885 EAFQAEGIACYQTFL

-908 NIVDGQIVPPANT
+908 NIVDGRIVPPANT

-940 TFSDIANALSSEY
+940 SFSDIANALSSEY

-1037 IDPNPDTAASYAE
+1037 IDPNPDTAVSYAE

-1062 DDYEKSLISQGGGVF
+1062 DDYDKSLISQGGGVF
-1077 SRQDKTIAISPEM
+1077 SRQDKSIAISAEM
-1090 KALFDISEDSLA
+1090 KALFDISEDNLA
-1102 PNELISALLKS
+1102 PNELITALMKS

-1128 SANESHADVGD
+1128 SEDESHADVGD
-1139 RANDAVRVN
+1139 RANDAVRIN
-1148 GGELRTA
+1148 GNELRTA

-1239 QPQALELSHLR
+1239 QPQAIELSHIR

-1263 MLEAEGRLD
+1263 MLEGEGRLD

-1294 TNPELAIVMAY
+1294 TNPELAVVLAY

-1312 HLLSSD
+1312 NLLLSD
-1318 LPDAP
+1318 LPDEP
-1323 YFVNELRQYFPDELA
+1323 YFINELRKYFPDELA
-1338 SRFFDEMKEHRLHR
+1338 TRFFDEMTEHRLHR

-1357 YLTNSI
+1357 YLTNSV

-1369 EALFRLHEETGQTL
+1369 EALFRLYEETDQSL
-1383 ATIARGYA
+1383 ATIVRGYA

-1396 FHVSKAWD
+1396 FNVIKAWNK
-1404 LLESL
+1404 LEAL

-1415 TLLLEL
+1415 KLLLNL

-1428 LENGVVWFINAFG
+1428 LERGVVWFINAFG

-1450 NRFEDSVEKLT
+1450 SRFRDSVEKLT
-1461 KAGGFIEQQF
+1461 KSGGFIEQQF
-1471 SEYLQEDT
+1471 AEYLQEDA
-1479 TSLMADDLSANDAA
+1479 TSLMQDDLTESDAT

-1538 DNIATLPQQDHWDRR
+1538 ENIATLPQQDYWDRR
-1553 ARHALVNEVSRSLRM
+1553 ARHALVNELSRSLRL
-1568 LMDTLLTQADAKQ
+1568 LMDAILSKPDTKQ
-1581 AFNDWKSRHASQLDA
+1581 AFSEWRSRHVDQLSA
-1596 VTAEMQK
+1596 VSAEMDK
-1603 LDSNDESA
+1603 LDDLYNNEDGQV
-1611 ISLSTLSVL
+1611 SLSTLSVL

>member
-19 ATSYVQQDKSL
+19 ATSYVQKDKSL
-30 FDHFIHSYYQSLH
+30 FDHFIHSYYQPLH
-43 QEAAKDISNIDLAG
+43 QEAAKNISNTDLAG
-57 MALHHFTLLK
+57 VALHHFTLLK

-124 NIIVSVERDENGNI
+124 NIIMNIERDENGGI
-138 SHIESAHESDT
+138 THIEGAEESGT
-149 SKMSL
+149 SHMSL

-166 LAALQQM
+166 LAALKKM
-173 LLTKID
+173 LLAKID
-179 TLDVVVDDWQK
+179 TLDIVVGDWQQ
-190 IRAKL
+190 IRTKL
-195 TDIKAELA
+195 MDVKAELA
-203 GQNLPEVFYSQQE
+203 TKPLPEVFYSQQE
-216 IQAFLDWVLEDRFI
+216 IQAFLDWILDEHFI
-230 FLGYREYRLEGGSFI
+230 FLGYREYRLEGGS
-245 NIHDAVNNKS
+245 NVDVNSTTNQA
-255 DTSSHKDSHKNNDN
+255 
-269 ANLDLYAI
+269 ANRDLDLFSI
-277 GDSGLGLLR
+277 GNSGLGLLR
-286 GGSEDTLSKS
+286 GSSEDALSKS

-310 PRILMLSKSSRVS
+310 PQVLMLSKSSRVS

-335 IHKFDA
+335 IHKFDD
-341 NGTLIGEYRFIGLF
+341 NGKLIGEYRFIGLF

-464 LKDAYGGMSSG
+464 LKNAYGGTSSG

-510 LSALMQSWSDHY
+510 LSALMQSWSDNY
-522 QKMLLDNVGE
+522 QRMLLDNVGE
-532 QQANALMRRFLSY
+532 QQANALMRRFLNY
-545 IPAAYQEQFD
+545 IPAAYQERFD

-567 GLSDEQPMIWHLYQS
+567 NLTDEQPMIWHLYQS

-595 GRQDPVI
+595 GRQQPVI

-621 TYEFDLPE
+621 TYEFDLSE
-629 QSIWMQEY
+629 QPIWMQEY
-637 ELVLEH
+637 ELLLEH
-643 VDTIDMQVVR
+643 VDTIDMKVVR
-653 AQFEDSLKQ
+653 TQFEDSLKQ
-662 IWAGRIESDSFNELV
+662 IWAGRVESDSFNELV
-677 LTTRLDTYDVVVLR
+677 LITKLDTYDVVVLR

-705 SAYIQQTVVKNSA
+705 SVYIQQTMIKNSD
-718 ISVALGE
+718 ISVALAD

-733 IYSAEERASKTS
+733 KYDESERATKTS
-745 QIQAQITTAL
+745 QIQAQINKAL

-885 EAFQAEGIACYQAFL
+885 DAFQAEGIACYQAFL

-908 NIVDGQIVPPANT
+908 NIVDGEIIPPANT
-921 VRHDEDDPYLVV
+921 VRHDADDPYLVV

-1037 IDPNPDTAASYAE
+1037 IDPNPDTIVSYAE

-1281 EEIAKRQKAGTGL
+1281 EEIAKRQKSGTGL
-1294 TNPELAIVMAY
+1294 TNPELAVVMAY

-1312 HLLSSD
+1312 NLLSSD

-1369 EALFRLHEETGQTL
+1369 EAIFRLHEETGQTL

-1391 ISRDV
+1391 IARDV

-1461 KAGGFIEQQF
+1461 KSGGFIEQQF

-1493 MFAMLPYHVD
+1493 MFAILPYHVD

-1568 LMDTLLTQADAKQ
+1568 LMDTLLTQSDAKQ

-1603 LDSNDESA
+1603 IDSNDESTT
-1611 ISLSTLSVL
+1611 SLSTLSVL

>member
-1 MPNTLNIAKERI
+1 
-13 SQISDI
+13 
-19 ATSYVQQDKSL
+19 
-30 FDHFIHSYYQSLH
+30 
-43 QEAAKDISNIDLAG
+43 
-57 MALHHFTLLK
+57 
-67 AYDGSQPQ
+67 
-75 LAILN
+75 
-80 PIAEEQHFHSSHT
+80 
-93 VIQIV
+93 
-98 AYDRPFLV
+98 
-106 DTLLMSLEAEGI
+106 MSK
-118 DVHRTY
+118 
-124 NIIVSVERDENGNI
+124 
-138 SHIESAHESDT
+138 SAHMDETYANKGNSQT
-149 SKMSL
+149 
-154 IHCEIAYQNNDE
+154 NN
-166 LAALQQM
+166 L
-173 LLTKID
+173 
-179 TLDVVVDDWQK
+179 
-190 IRAKL
+190 
-195 TDIKAELA
+195 
-203 GQNLPEVFYSQQE
+203 
-216 IQAFLDWVLEDRFI
+216 
-230 FLGYREYRLEGGSFI
+230 
-245 NIHDAVNNKS
+245 
-255 DTSSHKDSHKNNDN
+255 KNN
-269 ANLDLYAI
+269 
-277 GDSGLGLLR
+277 
-286 GGSEDTLSKS
+286 
-296 FDELPSNLKKLLTE
+296 
-310 PRILMLSKSSRVS
+310 
-323 PVHRPVYMDFLG
+323 MD
-335 IHKFDA
+335 I
-341 NGTLIGEYRFIGLF
+341 E
-355 TAQAYQLSVQQIP
+355 P
-368 LLREKANKIMAMAD
+368 LLLE
-382 LPRDGHAYHKMMHV
+382 
-396 INSLPRDDLFQASVE
+396 
-411 ELYPIVS
+411 
-418 GISQLQDK
+418 
-426 KSLRLF
+426 
-432 SRVDHYQRFVS
+432 
-443 CLVYIPRDKFN
+443 
-454 TELRIKVQNV
+454 
-464 LKDAYGGMSSG
+464 
-475 FTTEFNESEHARVHV
+475 
-490 HVRTVPGQVN
+490 
-500 EVDTAALQDK
+500 
-510 LSALMQSWSDHY
+510 
-522 QKMLLDNVGE
+522 
-532 QQANALMRRFLSY
+532 RFLEY
-545 IPAAYQEQFD
+545 IPAAHQVHFD
-555 ARTAVEDTKRLA
+555 DKLVHEDIQRLA
-567 GLSDEQPMIWHLYQS
+567 SLSATKPMIWHLYQS
-582 TGDASNQLHLKLY
+582 QTDNQNQLHLKLY
-595 GRQDPVI
+595 GNQQPTT
-602 LSKVLPVLENFGV
+602 LSDILPVLENFGV
-615 SVISAQ
+615 SVITSKNY
-621 TYEFDLPE
+621 TFDVAKPP
-629 QSIWMQEY
+629 IWMQEY
-637 ELVLEH
+637 ELILAH
-643 VDTIDMQVVR
+643 VDTVDMQVVR
-653 AQFEDSLKQ
+653 SQFENSLQ
-662 IWAGRIESDSFNELV
+662 EIWAGRVENDSFNELV
-677 LTTRLDTYDVVVLR
+677 LTTKLDTYEVVVLR
-691 ALSRYMMQAKAPFS
+691 ALSRYMHQARAGFS
-705 SAYIQQTVVKNSA
+705 IRYIKQTMIKNST
-718 ISVALGE
+718 ISVLLAE
-725 LFDARMNP
+725 LFDAKMNP
-733 IYSAEERASKTS
+733 EYGAVNDDARTKKIAEIQE
-745 QIQAQITTAL
+745 QIATAL
-755 AGVSSLDE
+755 NAIESLDE
-763 DRIFRWYLD
+763 DRILRWYLD
-772 LINAMVRT
+772 LIKAMVRT
-780 NFYQREAD
+780 NFYQTDDA

-908 NIVDGQIVPPANT
+908 NIVDGKIVPPADT
-921 VRHDEDDPYLVV
+921 VRHDEDDAYLVV

-1050 RERLFE
+1050 RERLFNL
-1056 MPRSTW
+1056 PRSTW
-1062 DDYEKSLISQGGGVF
+1062 DDYKKSLISQGGGVF
-1077 SRQDKTIAISPEM
+1077 SRQDKTIAISAEM
-1090 KALFDISEDSLA
+1090 KELFAISEDNLA

-1155 VVGEGGNLGFTQQG
+1155 IVGEGGNLGFTQQG

-1212 MTLKQRNE
+1212 MTLEQRNE

-1225 TDTVAELVLRQNYL
+1225 TDTIAELVLRQNYL

-1281 EEIAKRQKAGTGL
+1281 EEIAKRQKAGAGL

-1312 HLLSSD
+1312 HLLASD
-1318 LPDAP
+1318 LPDEP
-1323 YFVNELRQYFPDELA
+1323 YFVNELRKYFPDELA
-1338 SRFFDEMKEHRLHR
+1338 AKFFDEMKEHRLHR

-1396 FHVSKAWD
+1396 FHISKAWD
-1404 LLESL
+1404 KLESL

-1450 NRFEDSVEKLT
+1450 KRFEDSVEKLT
-1461 KAGGFIEQQF
+1461 KSGGFIEQKF
-1471 SEYLQEDT
+1471 SEYLQKDT
-1479 TSLMADDLSANDAA
+1479 TSLMAEDLSANDAA
-1493 MFAMLPYHVD
+1493 MFAMMPYHVD

-1517 VDEIATLYFEAYHV
+1517 VDEIATLYFKAHHV
-1531 LQLDWMM
+1531 LQLDWMI

-1553 ARHALVNEVSRSLRM
+1553 ARHALVNEASRNLRL
-1568 LMDTLLTQADAKQ
+1568 LMDTLLTQSDAKQ
-1581 AFNDWKSRHASQLDA
+1581 AFSDWKSHHASQLDA
-1596 VTAEMQK
+1596 ITQEMQK
-1603 LDSNDESA
+1603 LDSNDESTVG
-1611 ISLSTLSVL
+1611 LSTLSVL

>member
-1 MPNTLNIAKERI
+1 
-13 SQISDI
+13 
-19 ATSYVQQDKSL
+19 
-30 FDHFIHSYYQSLH
+30 
-43 QEAAKDISNIDLAG
+43 
-57 MALHHFTLLK
+57 
-67 AYDGSQPQ
+67 
-75 LAILN
+75 
-80 PIAEEQHFHSSHT
+80 
-93 VIQIV
+93 
-98 AYDRPFLV
+98 
-106 DTLLMSLEAEGI
+106 
-118 DVHRTY
+118 
-124 NIIVSVERDENGNI
+124 
-138 SHIESAHESDT
+138 
-149 SKMSL
+149 
-154 IHCEIAYQNNDE
+154 
-166 LAALQQM
+166 
-173 LLTKID
+173 
-179 TLDVVVDDWQK
+179 
-190 IRAKL
+190 
-195 TDIKAELA
+195 
-203 GQNLPEVFYSQQE
+203 
-216 IQAFLDWVLEDRFI
+216 
-230 FLGYREYRLEGGSFI
+230 
-245 NIHDAVNNKS
+245 
-255 DTSSHKDSHKNNDN
+255 
-269 ANLDLYAI
+269 
-277 GDSGLGLLR
+277 
-286 GGSEDTLSKS
+286 
-296 FDELPSNLKKLLTE
+296 
-310 PRILMLSKSSRVS
+310 
-323 PVHRPVYMDFLG
+323 
-335 IHKFDA
+335 
-341 NGTLIGEYRFIGLF
+341 
-355 TAQAYQLSVQQIP
+355 
-368 LLREKANKIMAMAD
+368 
-382 LPRDGHAYHKMMHV
+382 
-396 INSLPRDDLFQASVE
+396 
-411 ELYPIVS
+411 
-418 GISQLQDK
+418 
-426 KSLRLF
+426 
-432 SRVDHYQRFVS
+432 
-443 CLVYIPRDKFN
+443 
-454 TELRIKVQNV
+454 
-464 LKDAYGGMSSG
+464 
-475 FTTEFNESEHARVHV
+475 
-490 HVRTVPGQVN
+490 
-500 EVDTAALQDK
+500 
-510 LSALMQSWSDHY
+510 
-522 QKMLLDNVGE
+522 
-532 QQANALMRRFLSY
+532 
-545 IPAAYQEQFD
+545 
-555 ARTAVEDTKRLA
+555 
-567 GLSDEQPMIWHLYQS
+567 
-582 TGDASNQLHLKLY
+582 
-595 GRQDPVI
+595 
-602 LSKVLPVLENFGV
+602 
-615 SVISAQ
+615 
-621 TYEFDLPE
+621 
-629 QSIWMQEY
+629 
-637 ELVLEH
+637 
-643 VDTIDMQVVR
+643 
-653 AQFEDSLKQ
+653 
-662 IWAGRIESDSFNELV
+662 
-677 LTTRLDTYDVVVLR
+677 
-691 ALSRYMMQAKAPFS
+691 MMQAKAPFS
-705 SAYIQQTVVKNSA
+705 SAYIQQTVVKNSV

-733 IYSAEERASKTS
+733 QYSEEERASKTS
-745 QIQAQITTAL
+745 QTREQINSAL

-908 NIVDGQIVPPANT
+908 NIVDGKIVPPANT

-1037 IDPNPDTAASYAE
+1037 IDPNPDTAASYTE
-1050 RERLFE
+1050 RERLFNL
-1056 MPRSTW
+1056 PRSTW

-1077 SRQDKTIAISPEM
+1077 SRQDKTIVISPEM
-1090 KALFDISEDSLA
+1090 KALFEISEDSLA

-1148 GGELRTA
+1148 GGELRAA

-1239 QPQALELSHLR
+1239 QPQALELSQLR

-1263 MLEAEGRLD
+1263 MLESEGRLD

-1294 TNPELAIVMAY
+1294 TNPELAVVMAY

-1312 HLLSSD
+1312 NLLASD

-1338 SRFFDEMKEHRLHR
+1338 ANFFDEMKEHRLHR

-1369 EALFRLHEETGQTL
+1369 EALFRLFEETGQTL

-1391 ISRDV
+1391 IARDV
-1396 FHVSKAWD
+1396 FHVSKAWEK
-1404 LLESL
+1404 LESL

-1450 NRFEDSVEKLT
+1450 ERFEDSVEKLT

-1471 SEYLQEDT
+1471 SEYLQEDI
-1479 TSLMADDLSANDAA
+1479 TSLMENELSVDDAA

-1568 LMDTLLTQADAKQ
+1568 LMDTLLKQPDAKQ
-1581 AFNDWKSRHASQLDA
+1581 AFNDWKSRHESQLDSI
-1596 VTAEMQK
+1596 TAEMQK
-1603 LDSNDESA
+1603 IDSNDENDM
-1611 ISLSTLSVL
+1611 SLSTLSVL
-1620 MSELSGLVTK
+1620 MSELSGLVSK

>member
-1 MPNTLNIAKERI
+1 MPNSLSIATERI

-19 ATSYVQQDKSL
+19 ATSYVQKDKSL
-30 FDHFIHSYYQSLH
+30 FDHFIHSYYQPLH
-43 QEAAKDISNIDLAG
+43 QETAKAISNADLAG

-67 AYDGSQPQ
+67 SYDGSHPQ
-75 LAILN
+75 LTVLN
-80 PIAEEQHFHSSHT
+80 PKAEEQHFHSSHT

-106 DTLLMSLEAEGI
+106 DTILMSLEAEGI
-118 DVHRTY
+118 DIHRTY
-124 NIIVSVERDENGNI
+124 NIIINVERDDNGDI
-138 SHIESAHESDT
+138 THIESANESAT
-149 SKMSL
+149 SHLSL
-154 IHCEIAYQNNDE
+154 IHCEIAYQDSKS
-166 LAALQQM
+166 LDALQQM
-173 LLTKID
+173 LRSKID
-179 TLDVVVDDWQK
+179 TLDTVVGDWAEM
-190 IRAKL
+190 RAQL
-195 TDIKAELA
+195 THIKDELSKK
-203 GQNLPEVFYSQQE
+203 QLPEVFYSHQE
-216 IQAFLDWVLEDRFI
+216 IQAFIDWVLDDHFI
-230 FLGYREYRLEGGSFI
+230 FLGYREYRLEGGQ
-245 NIHDAVNNKS
+245 AVEVTENP
-255 DTSSHKDSHKNNDN
+255 
-269 ANLDLYAI
+269 AALDLFAI
-277 GDSGLGLLR
+277 GNSGLGLLR
-286 GGSEDTLSKS
+286 GGEEDKLSQS
-296 FDELPSNLKKLLTE
+296 FSQLPKVLKQLLTE
-310 PRILMLSKSSRVS
+310 PRVLMLSKSSRVS
-323 PVHRPVYMDFLG
+323 PIHRPVYMDFLG
-335 IHKFDA
+335 IHKFDD
-341 NGTLIGEYRFIGLF
+341 NGKLVGEYRFIGLL
-355 TAQAYQLSVQQIP
+355 TSQAYQLTVQQIP
-368 LLREKANKIMAMAD
+368 LLREKANQIMAMAE
-382 LPRDGHAYHKMMHV
+382 LPRDGHAHHKMMHV
-396 INSLPRDDLFQASVE
+396 INTLPRDDLFQASVD

-454 TELRIKVQNV
+454 TELRIKVQDV
-464 LKDAYGGMSSG
+464 LKEAYGGTSSG

-500 EVDTAALQDK
+500 EVDTFALEAK
-510 LSALMQSWSDHY
+510 LSELMQSWSDGY
-522 QKMLLDNVGE
+522 QKVLLDNVGE
-532 QQANALMRRFLSY
+532 QEANALNRRFLNY
-545 IPAAYQEQFD
+545 IPAAYQERFD
-555 ARTAVEDTKRLA
+555 SRTAVEDTKRLA
-567 GLSDEQPMIWHLYQS
+567 KLTADKPMIWHLYQS

-595 GRQDPVI
+595 GREQPVI
-602 LSKVLPVLENFGV
+602 LSKVLPILENFGV

-629 QSIWMQEY
+629 QPIWMQEY
-637 ELVLEH
+637 ELTLEH
-643 VDTIDMQVVR
+643 VDTVNMQVVR
-653 AQFEDSLKQ
+653 GQFEDSLKQ
-662 IWAGRIESDSFNELV
+662 IWAGKVESDSFNELV
-677 LTTRLDTYDVVVLR
+677 LTTNLDTYGVVLLR
-691 ALSRYMMQAKAPFS
+691 ALSRYMMQARAPFS
-705 SAYIQQTVVKNSA
+705 SNYIQQTVVKNSD
-718 ISVALGE
+718 ISVALVN

-733 IYSAEERASKTS
+733 KYNEDERAQKT
-745 QIQAQITTAL
+745 AQVQEKIIAAL
-755 AGVSSLDE
+755 ADVDSLDE
-763 DRIFRWYLD
+763 DRILRWYLD

-780 NFYQREAD
+780 NFYQTDEE

-885 EAFQAEGIACYQAFL
+885 EAFQAEGIACYQTFL

-940 TFSDIANALSSEY
+940 TFSDIANALAAEY

-1010 SGDVFGNGMLRS
+1010 SGDVFGNGMLLS

-1037 IDPNPDTAASYAE
+1037 IDPNPDVAASYEE
-1050 RERLFE
+1050 RARLFK
-1056 MPRSTW
+1056 MPRSSW
-1062 DDYEKSLISQGGGVF
+1062 ADYEESLISQGGGIF
-1077 SRQDKTIAISPEM
+1077 SRQDKSIAISAEM
-1090 KALFDISEDSLA
+1090 KAVFDINEDSLA
-1102 PNELISALLKS
+1102 PNDLISALLKA
-1113 PVDLIWNGGIGTYVK
+1113 PVDLLWNGGIGTYVK
-1128 SANESHADVGD
+1128 SENETHADVGD
-1139 RANDAVRVN
+1139 RANDAVRIN
-1148 GGELRTA
+1148 GNELRTA
-1155 VVGEGGNLGFTQQG
+1155 IIGEGGNLGFTQQG

-1175 TGGRIYTDAI
+1175 TGGRVYTDAI

-1202 LLGKVVEQGD
+1202 LLGKIVEQGD

-1239 QPQALELSHLR
+1239 QPQAIELSHIR
-1250 AAANLS
+1250 ASANLS

-1263 MLEAEGRLD
+1263 MLESEGRLD

-1281 EEIAKRQKAGTGL
+1281 EEIAKRQKSNTGL
-1294 TNPELAIVMAY
+1294 TNPELAVVMAY

-1312 HLLSSD
+1312 NLLSSD
-1318 LPDAP
+1318 LPDDP
-1323 YFVNELRQYFPDELA
+1323 YFINELRKYFPDELA
-1338 SRFFDEMKEHRLHR
+1338 SRFFNEMTEHRLHR

-1357 YLTNSI
+1357 YLTNSV

-1369 EALFRLHEETGQTL
+1369 EALFRLFEETDQSL
-1383 ATIARGYA
+1383 ATIVRGYA

-1396 FHVSKAWD
+1396 FDVSKAWKT
-1404 LLESL
+1404 LESL

-1415 TLLLEL
+1415 TVLLNL

-1428 LENGVVWFINAFG
+1428 LESGVVWFINAFG
-1441 QDLQVADMI
+1441 QDLQVSDMI
-1450 NRFEDSVEKLT
+1450 SRFNDSVEKLT
-1461 KAGGFIEQQF
+1461 KPNGFIEQKF
-1471 SEYLQEDT
+1471 AEYLQKDT
-1479 TSLMADDLSANDAA
+1479 TKLMQDDLSNTDAA
-1493 MFAMLPYHVD
+1493 LFAMLPYHVD
-1503 ALDAALL
+1503 ALDTALL
-1510 AEQYERP
+1510 AELYERP

-1531 LQLDWMM
+1531 LQLDWMA
-1538 DNIATLPQQDHWDRR
+1538 DNIATLPQQDYWDRR
-1553 ARHALVNEVSRSLRM
+1553 ARHALMNELSRSLRL
-1568 LMDTLLTQADAKQ
+1568 LMDAILSKPDAKQ
-1581 AFNDWKSRHASQLDA
+1581 AFGEWRSRHLDQLKS
-1596 VTAEMQK
+1596 VTTEMSK
-1603 LDSNDESA
+1603 LDKLYADDADSQ
-1611 ISLSTLSVL
+1611 ITLSTLSVL

>member
-1 MPNTLNIAKERI
+1 MPNSLSIAKERI

-19 ATSYVQQDKSL
+19 ATSYVQKDKSL
-30 FDHFIHSYYQSLH
+30 FDHFIHSYYQPLH
-43 QEAAKDISNIDLAG
+43 QETAEAISNADLAG

-67 AYDGSQPQ
+67 AYDGSKPQ
-75 LAILN
+75 LTVLN
-80 PIAEEQHFHSSHT
+80 PAAEEQHFHSSHT
-93 VIQIV
+93 VIQIA

-106 DTLLMSLEAEGI
+106 DTILMSLEAEGI

-124 NIIVSVERDENGNI
+124 NIIISVERDDNGDI
-138 SHIESAHESDT
+138 THIEGAHESAT
-149 SKMSL
+149 SHMSL
-154 IHCEIAYQNNDE
+154 IHCEIAYQDNEDLE
-166 LAALQQM
+166 ALQQM
-173 LLTKID
+173 LMSKID
-179 TLDVVVDDWQK
+179 TLDTVVGDWKQM
-190 IRAKL
+190 RAQL
-195 TDIKAELA
+195 NDIKTELSTKP
-203 GQNLPEVFYSQQE
+203 LPEVFYSQQE
-216 IQAFLDWVLEDRFI
+216 IQAFLDWILDDHFI
-230 FLGYREYRLEGGSFI
+230 FLGYREYRLEGGQSI
-245 NIHDAVNNKS
+245 EV
-255 DTSSHKDSHKNNDN
+255 TSEPTD
-269 ANLDLYAI
+269 LDLFAI
-277 GDSGLGLLR
+277 GNSGLGLLR
-286 GGSEDTLSKS
+286 GSEKDKLSES
-296 FDELPSNLKKLLTE
+296 FSQLPRGLKQLLTE
-310 PRILMLSKSSRVS
+310 PRVLMLSKSSRVS
-323 PVHRPVYMDFLG
+323 PVHRSVYMDFLG
-335 IHKFDA
+335 IHKFDD
-341 NGTLIGEYRFIGLF
+341 NGNLIGEYRFIGLL
-355 TAQAYQLSVQQIP
+355 TSQAYQLTVQQIP

-382 LPRDGHAYHKMMHV
+382 LPRDGHAHHKMMHV
-396 INSLPRDDLFQASVE
+396 INTLPRDDLFQASVE

-418 GISQLQDK
+418 GITQLQDK

-432 SRVDHYQRFVS
+432 SRIDHYQRFVS

-464 LKDAYGGMSSG
+464 LKDAYNGMSSG
-475 FTTEFNESEHARVHV
+475 FTTEFNESAHARVHV

-500 EVDTAALQDK
+500 DVNIATLEAK
-510 LSALMQSWSDHY
+510 LSALMQSWDDNY

-532 QQANALMRRFLSY
+532 QQANALNRRFLNY
-545 IPAAYQEQFD
+545 IPAAYQERFD

-567 GLSDEQPMIWHLYQS
+567 GLTAENPMLWHLYQS
-582 TGDASNQLHLKLY
+582 TGDARNQLHLKLY
-595 GRQDPVI
+595 GREQPVI
-602 LSKVLPVLENFGV
+602 LSKVLPILENFGV

-629 QSIWMQEY
+629 QPIWMQEY
-637 ELVLEH
+637 ELTLEH
-643 VDTIDMQVVR
+643 VDTVNMQVVR
-653 AQFEDSLKQ
+653 GQFEDSLKQ
-662 IWAGRIESDSFNELV
+662 IWAGRVESDSFNELV
-677 LTTRLDTYDVVVLR
+677 LTTKLDTYDVVVLR
-691 ALSRYMMQAKAPFS
+691 ALSRYMLQARAPFS
-705 SAYIQQTVVKNSA
+705 SAYIQQTVVKNSD
-718 ISVALGE
+718 ISVALGS

-733 IYSAEERASKTS
+733 KYSEKERQEKAAT
-745 QIQAQITTAL
+745 IQEKITAAL
-755 AGVSSLDE
+755 ADVDSLDE
-763 DRIFRWYLD
+763 DRILRWYLD

-780 NFYQREAD
+780 NFYQVDSD

-872 GFIVKTKTMADGR
+872 GFIVKTKSMADGR
-885 EAFQAEGIACYQAFL
+885 EAFQAEGIACYQTFL

-908 NIVDGQIVPPANT
+908 NIVDGNIVPPANT

-940 TFSDIANALSSEY
+940 TFSDIANALAAEY

-1010 SGDVFGNGMLRS
+1010 SGDVFGNGMLLS

-1050 RERLFE
+1050 RARLFE
-1056 MPRSTW
+1056 LPRSSW
-1062 DDYEKSLISQGGGVF
+1062 ADYEASLISQGGGIF

-1090 KALFDISEDSLA
+1090 KSLFDISEDSLA
-1102 PNELISALLKS
+1102 PNDLISALLRA

-1128 SANESHADVGD
+1128 SANETHADVGD
-1139 RANDAVRVN
+1139 RANDSLRIDGN
-1148 GGELRTA
+1148 ELRAA
-1155 VVGEGGNLGFTQQG
+1155 VVGEGGNLGLTQQG

-1175 TGGRIYTDAI
+1175 KGGRIYTDAI

-1225 TDTVAELVLRQNYL
+1225 TETVAELVLRQNYL
-1239 QPQALELSHLR
+1239 QPQAIELSHIR

-1263 MLEAEGRLD
+1263 MLESEGRLD

-1281 EEIAKRQKAGTGL
+1281 EEIAKRQKADTGL
-1294 TNPELAIVMAY
+1294 TNPELAVVLAY

-1312 HLLSSD
+1312 NLLLSD
-1318 LPDAP
+1318 LPDDP
-1323 YFVNELRQYFPDELA
+1323 YFINELRKYFPDELA
-1338 SRFFDEMKEHRLHR
+1338 SRFFDEMTEHRLHR

-1357 YLTNSI
+1357 YLTNSV

-1369 EALFRLHEETGQTL
+1369 EALFRLFEETDQSL
-1383 ATIARGYA
+1383 ATIVRGYA

-1396 FHVSKAWD
+1396 FNVSRAWQA
-1404 LLESL
+1404 LEAL
-1409 DNQVDA
+1409 DNQVEA
-1415 TLLLEL
+1415 TLLLNL
-1421 ELRLRDA
+1421 ELRLRDS
-1428 LENGVVWFINAFG
+1428 LERGVVWFINAFG
-1441 QDLQVADMI
+1441 QNLQVADMI
-1450 NRFEDSVEKLT
+1450 SRFSESVEKLT
-1461 KAGGFIEQQF
+1461 KPSGFIEQQF
-1471 SEYLQEDT
+1471 AQYLQEDT
-1479 TSLMADDLSANDAA
+1479 KRLMQKELSDNDATL
-1493 MFAMLPYHVD
+1493 FAMLPYHVD

-1517 VDEIATLYFEAYHV
+1517 VDEIATLYFEAYQV

-1538 DNIATLPQQDHWDRR
+1538 DNIANLPQQDYWDRR
-1553 ARHALVNEVSRSLRM
+1553 ARHALVNELSRSLRL
-1568 LMDTLLTQADAKQ
+1568 LMDVVLSKPDAKQ
-1581 AFNDWKSRHASQLDA
+1581 AFSEWRARHVDQLAA
-1596 VTAEMQK
+1596 VTTEMNK
-1603 LDSNDESA
+1603 LDELHSNDEEGQ
-1611 ISLSTLSVL
+1611 IGLSTLSVL

>member
-173 LLTKID
+173 LLAKID
-179 TLDVVVDDWQK
+179 TLDVVVDDWQQ
-190 IRAKL
+190 IRGKL

-245 NIHDAVNNKS
+245 NIHDAVNNKN
-255 DTSSHKDSHKNNDN
+255 DDSSHKDSHKNNDN

-545 IPAAYQEQFD
+545 IPAAYQERFD

-595 GRQDPVI
+595 GRQKPVI

-733 IYSAEERASKTS
+733 IYSTEERASKTS
-745 QIQAQITTAL
+745 QIQAQISTAL

-908 NIVDGQIVPPANT
+908 NIIDGQIVPPANT

-1611 ISLSTLSVL
+1611 IGLSTLSVL

>member
-1 MPNTLNIAKERI
+1 MPNSLNISAERI
-13 SQISDI
+13 SQISTI
-19 ATSYVQQDKSL
+19 ATSYVQKDKL
-30 FDHFIHSYYQSLH
+30 LVDYFLQSYYRPLH
-43 QEAAKDISNIDLAG
+43 NEIADDISDVDLAG
-57 MALHHFTLLK
+57 MGLHHFTLLK
-67 AYDGSQPQ
+67 AYDGSKPQ

-93 VIQIV
+93 VVQIV

-106 DTLLMSLEAEGI
+106 DSLLMSLEDQGI
-118 DVHRTY
+118 DVHRIY
-124 NIIVSVERDENGNI
+124 NTIVSVKRDEEGHI
-138 SHIESAHESDT
+138 TQIDSAPESGTSH
-149 SKMSL
+149 MSL
-154 IHCEIAYQNNDE
+154 IHFEIAYQDDDE
-166 LAALQQM
+166 LVILHK
-173 LLTKID
+173 LLLEKVD
-179 TLDVVVDDWQK
+179 TLDVVVGDWEQMQSQL
-190 IRAKL
+190 A
-195 TDIKAELA
+195 TIKAELTKQA
-203 GQNLPEVFYSQQE
+203 LPELFYSKQE
-216 IQAFLDWVLEDRFI
+216 IQAFLDWISDDHFI
-230 FLGYREYRLEGGSFI
+230 FLGFREYRLEGQ
-245 NIHDAVNNKS
+245 
-255 DTSSHKDSHKNNDN
+255 DN
-269 ANLDLYAI
+269 EQGADLELFAI
-277 GDSGLGLLR
+277 GNSGLGLLR
-286 GGSEDTLSKS
+286 GADEDKISDS
-296 FDELPSNLKKLLTE
+296 FHQLPANLKQLLTE
-310 PRILMLSKSSRVS
+310 PRVLMLSKSSRVS
-323 PVHRPVYMDFLG
+323 PIHRSVYMDFLG
-335 IHKFDA
+335 IHKFDDQ
-341 NGTLIGEYRFIGLF
+341 GKLIGEYRFIGLL
-355 TAQAYQLSVQQIP
+355 TSQAYQLTVKQIP
-368 LLREKANKIMAMAD
+368 LLREKANKIMAMSD
-382 LPRDGHAYHKMMHV
+382 LPRNGHAHHKMMHV
-396 INSLPRDDLFQASVE
+396 INTLPRDDLFQASVE
-411 ELYPIVS
+411 ELYPIVY
-418 GISQLQDK
+418 GISQLQDS

-454 TELRIKVQNV
+454 TELRIKVQKV
-464 LKDAYGGMSSG
+464 LEAAYGGTSSG

-490 HVRTVPGQVN
+490 HVRTVPGEVN
-500 EVDTAALQDK
+500 TVDNSDLEVE
-510 LSALMQSWSDHY
+510 LSALMESWQDNY
-522 QKMLLDNVGE
+522 QQVMLDNVGE
-532 QQANALMRRFLSY
+532 QQANALQRRFLNY
-545 IPAAYQEQFD
+545 IPAAYQERFD

-567 GLSDEQPMIWHLYQS
+567 GLNDESPMLWHLYKS

-595 GRQDPVI
+595 GRQQPVI

-637 ELVLEH
+637 ELNLEH
-643 VDTIDMQVVR
+643 VDTIDMRVVR
-653 AQFEDSLKQ
+653 AQFEDSLKE
-662 IWAGRIESDSFNELV
+662 IWAGRVESDSFNELI
-677 LTTRLDTYDVVVLR
+677 LTTKLDTYEVVILR
-691 ALSRYMMQAKAPFS
+691 ALSSYMRQARAPFS
-705 SAYIQQTVVKNSA
+705 SAYVQQTLVKYSA
-718 ISVALGE
+718 ISVALVS

-733 IYSAEERASKTS
+733 KYDEHDSSIRTEKVTE
-745 QIQAQITTAL
+745 IQQQLTAAL
-755 AGVSSLDE
+755 VEVDSLDE
-763 DRIFRWYLD
+763 DRILRWYLD
-772 LINAMVRT
+772 LINAMIRT
-780 NFYQREAD
+780 NFYQTDSD

-805 NLPKPKPMFE
+805 NLPKPKLMFE

-824 AVHLRGGKVARGG
+824 AVHMRGGKAARGG

-872 GFIVKTKTMADGR
+872 GFIVKTKTIADGR
-885 EAFQAEGIACYQAFL
+885 EAFQAEGIACYQTFL

-908 NIVDGQIVPPANT
+908 NIIDGNIVPPANT

-940 TFSDIANALSSEY
+940 SFSDIANAISTEY

-1010 SGDVFGNGMLRS
+1010 SGDVFGNGMLQS

-1037 IDPNPDTAASYAE
+1037 IDPNPNTEDSYAE
-1050 RERLFE
+1050 RERLFNT
-1056 MPRSTW
+1056 PRSTW

-1077 SRQDKTIAISPEM
+1077 SRNDKTIAISAEM
-1090 KALFDISEDSLA
+1090 KQLFDISADSLA
-1102 PNELISALLKS
+1102 PNDFISALLRA

-1139 RANDAVRVN
+1139 RANDALRVD

-1225 TDTVAELVLRQNYL
+1225 TDTVAQLVLRQNYL
-1239 QPQALELSHLR
+1239 QPQAIELSHLR

-1263 MLEAEGRLD
+1263 LLESEQRLD
-1272 RAIEYLPSD
+1272 RAIEYLPAD
-1281 EEIAKRQKAGTGL
+1281 EEIARRQKAGTGL
-1294 TNPELAIVMAY
+1294 TNPELAVVMAY
-1305 GKMWVYD
+1305 GKMWIYD
-1312 HLLSSD
+1312 SLLLSD
-1318 LPDAP
+1318 LPDDP
-1323 YFVNELRQYFPDELA
+1323 YFVNELRKYFPDELVG
-1338 SRFFDEMKEHRLHR
+1338 RFFGEMTEHRLHR

-1357 YLTNSI
+1357 YLTNSV

-1369 EALFRLHEETGQTL
+1369 EALFRLYEETGQTID
-1383 ATIARGYA
+1383 TIIRAYA
-1391 ISRDV
+1391 ITRDV
-1396 FHVSKAWD
+1396 FEVSTAWKM
-1404 LLESL
+1404 LEAL
-1409 DNQVDA
+1409 DNKVDA
-1415 TLLLEL
+1415 KLLLNL

-1428 LENGVVWFINAFG
+1428 LERGVVWFINAFG
-1441 QDLQVADMI
+1441 QELQVTDMI
-1450 NRFEDSVEKLT
+1450 DRFVGSVNKLT
-1461 KAGGFIEQQF
+1461 KVGGFIEQQYAQ
-1471 SEYLQEDT
+1471 YLQEDT
-1479 TSLMADDLSANDAA
+1479 ASLTKDGLSDKDAA
-1493 MFAMLPYHVD
+1493 LFAMLAYHVD

-1517 VDEIATLYFEAYHV
+1517 VDEIASLYFEAYRV

-1538 DNIATLPQQDHWDRR
+1538 DNIATLPQQDYWDRR
-1553 ARHALVNEVSRSLRM
+1553 ARHALVNELSRSLRM
-1568 LMDTLLTQADAKQ
+1568 LMDALLSQPDAKQ
-1581 AFNDWKSRHASQLDA
+1581 AFSDWKSRHQAQLES
-1596 VTAEMQK
+1596 VTIEMQK
-1603 LDSNDESA
+1603 LDGHDEQA
-1611 ISLSTLSVL
+1611 ISLSALSVL